1 MIKTALKYSGY
12 NYERTYLNFGLLSI
26 ILNNM
31 ETNNY
36 KILNI
41 KKWFILAIVLGLIIG
56 SINYVIIYL
65 RNYAPKTY
73 LSFSDYNLL
82 LLILSLLGAIGL
94 GTIYLVL
101 NLLNQNKKKNVI
113 ISVLLEAIYITF
125 GVLSFLYSR
134 EYVDPL
140 NYAYAICFYIGQSLT
155 SISLLFSP
163 YLISVYLL
171 NRKSEE
177 TD

>member
-1 MIKTALKYSGY
+1 
-12 NYERTYLNFGLLSI
+12 
-26 ILNNM
+26 
-31 ETNNY
+31 
-36 KILNI
+36 
-41 KKWFILAIVLGLIIG
+41 
-56 SINYVIIYL
+56 
-65 RNYAPKTY
+65 
-73 LSFSDYNLL
+73 LL

-101 NLLNQNKKKNVI
+101 NLLSQNKKNVI
-113 ISVLLEAIYITF
+113 ISVFLEAIYITF